1 MRISRIKCFEDMVC
15 EKEDFVRIVN
25 WFADKKDR
33 ALVALSGGVDS
44 AVVALAAKKS
54 LGNNALAA
62 TADYD
67 TLSKEELSSAR
78 KIAQE
83 IGIGHIVIK
92 YNQLENQNFVRNDN
106 LRCYHCRSELASYLV
121 SEASRRDIQ
130 LIVDGTN
137 LDDLSDYRPGIKAMR
152 ELGIRSPLVDLGMD
166 KQSVRAIAKFQ
177 ELSVYNKPSNSCLA
191 SRIPHGINV
200 TENRISRIEIAE
212 LFVKSLFS
220 LKRVRVRD
228 HADLARIEVGE
239 HEIPILFDI
248 RKLELLNSRLK
259 GLGFTHVT
267 IDIGGYRGHD
277 YFVEE

>member
-1 MRISRIKCFEDMVC
+1 MVC
-15 EKEDFVRIVN
+15 EEEDFVRIVN
-25 WFADKKDR
+25 WFADKRDR

-62 TADYD
+62 TANYD

-83 IGIGHIVIK
+83 IGICHVVIK
-92 YNQLENQNFVRNDN
+92 YDQLENQNFVRNDK

-152 ELGIRSPLVDLGMD
+152 ELGIRSPLVELGMD

-191 SRIPHGINV
+191 SRIAHGISV
-200 TENRISRIEIAE
+200 TEDRINRIEIAE
-212 LFVKSLFS
+212 LFVKSIFS

-228 HADLARIEVGE
+228 HSDLARIEVGE
-239 HEIPILFDI
+239 REIPLLFDI
-248 RKLELLNSRLK
+248 RKLEVLNTRLK

-277 YFVEE
+277 YFVED

>member
-1 MRISRIKCFEDMVC
+1 MTVSRIKCFEDMVC
-15 EKEDFVRIVN
+15 EKEDFFRIVN
-25 WFADKKDR
+25 WFADKRDR

-54 LGNNALAA
+54 LGKNALAA
-62 TADYD
+62 TADYE
-67 TLSKEELSSAR
+67 TLSEEELSSAR

-83 IGIGHIVIK
+83 IGIDHVVIK
-92 YNQLENQNFVRNDN
+92 YNQLENQKFVRNDN

-130 LIVDGTN
+130 LVVDGTN

-152 ELGIRSPLVDLGMD
+152 ELGIRSPLVELGMD

-177 ELSVYNKPSNSCLA
+177 ELSVYNKSSNSCLA
-191 SRIPHGINV
+191 SRITHGISV
-200 TENRISRIEIAE
+200 TENRINRIEIAE
-212 LFVKSLFS
+212 LFVKSIFS

-228 HADLARIEVGE
+228 HSDLARIEVGE
-239 HEIPILFDI
+239 REIPILFDI

-277 YFVEE
+277 YFVED

>member
-1 MRISRIKCFEDMVC
+1 MTVSRMKCFEDLVD
-15 EKEDFVRIVN
+15 EKKDFVRIVN
-25 WFADKKDR
+25 WFDEKKDR

-54 LGNNALAA
+54 LGNNSLAA

-83 IGIGHIVIK
+83 IGIGHVVIK
-92 YNQLENQNFVRNDN
+92 YNQLENQDFVRNDN

-121 SEASRRDIQ
+121 SEASRRDIH

-152 ELGIRSPLVDLGMD
+152 ELGIRSPLVELGMD

-191 SRIPHGINV
+191 SRIAHGISV
-200 TENRISRIEIAE
+200 TENRINRIEIAE
-212 LFVKSLFS
+212 LFVKSIFS

-228 HADLARIEVGE
+228 HSDLARIEVGE
-239 HEIPILFDI
+239 GEIPILFDI

-259 GLGFTHVT
+259 GLGFTYVT

-277 YFVEE
+277 YFIED

>member
-1 MRISRIKCFEDMVC
+1 MRVSRDKCSEDMVC